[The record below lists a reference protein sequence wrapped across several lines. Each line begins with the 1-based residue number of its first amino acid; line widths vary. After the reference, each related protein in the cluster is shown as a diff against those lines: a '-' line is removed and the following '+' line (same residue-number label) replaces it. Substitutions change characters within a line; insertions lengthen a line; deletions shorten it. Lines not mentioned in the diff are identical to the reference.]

1 MWIIVGLGN
10 PGRKY
15 QRTRHNTGFLVVEEF
30 VRRNRIPWKGHGGV
44 AEVARLQ
51 LAGQEILVV
60 KPMVFMNRSGEA
72 VAPIL
77 RKAGKTADSM
87 VVVHD
92 DMDLAFGRIKIREG
106 GGSGGHR
113 GVQSLMDCLPSDDFV
128 HLKLGIGRPGTEESP
143 EDYVLSRFS
152 PDQVEGL
159 PLLVASG
166 TDALDCIVREGLGRA
181 MNRFN
186 IQRQWNMREE
196 KEGNRQKKAETAEV
210 EEVKPKKEEKE
221 GPDG

>member
-1 MWIIVGLGN
+1 
-10 PGRKY
+10 
-15 QRTRHNTGFLVVEEF
+15 
-30 VRRNRIPWKGHGGV
+30 
-44 AEVARLQ
+44 
-51 LAGQEILVV
+51 
-60 KPMVFMNRSGEA
+60 
-72 VAPIL
+72 
-77 RKAGKTADSM
+77 
-87 VVVHD
+87 VVHD
-92 DMDLAFGRIKIREG
+92 DMDLDFGRIKIREG